1 MDHEMQEAI
10 LADLSHALRELATAE
25 RAMPVGPDGTGR
37 LLRLARTITALGG
50 LQDETLSRLRSARDF
65 AAFVMSRVS
74 EEQADVIRPVVVE
87 WLEAVRAQAE

>member
-10 LADLSHALRELATAE
+10 LTDLSHALRELATAE
-25 RAMPVGPDGTGR
+25 RAGR
-37 LLRLARTITALGG
+37 LLRLARTIAALGG